1 MYALYS
7 LLTAAGMLLLS
18 PYFLLRGL
26 IQGKYLGNIP
36 ERLGWRFPP
45 ELRAGN
51 PPVRR
56 EKSIWIHAVSVGEVL
71 AVLPLAQQL
80 KKRFPQR
87 AWSFPPQRS
96 RGRRLRASGCRL
108 PTRFSIFPWT
118 GAAPSGVL
126 SAPSRA
132 AS

>member
-18 PYFLLRGL
+18 PYFLIRGL
-26 IQGKYLGNIP
+26 IHGKYLSNIP

-45 ELRAGN
+45 ELRAREFLGK
-51 PPVRR
+51 R

-80 KKRFPQR
+80 KKRLPQR
-87 AWSFPPQRS
+87 
-96 RGRRLRASGCRL
+96 RLVIAQ
-108 PTRFSIFPWT
+108 T
-118 GAAPSGVL
+118 
-126 SAPSRA
+126 
-132 AS
+132 